1 MQWDPIPGCTCW
13 NVLSGLCWVIVRAP
27 DTGGGLPACFC
38 VDMLASTATLS
49 LLLVAATGGFWAGV
63 YGCLLSDDLG
73 GLDGSRRVLLF
84 LLFLCPCL
92 SV

>member
-1 MQWDPIPGCTCW
+1 MEAHIKKAS
-13 NVLSGLCWVIVRAP
+13 LSQKLRLHQCSGILFLAVHAAWLTWVIVRAP

-63 YGCLLSDDLG
+63 WVFAL
-73 GLDGSRRVLLF
+73 
-84 LLFLCPCL
+84 
-92 SV
+92 